1 MLLVAASLT
10 SFAQKYSVGTNVLDY
25 LNLATI
31 NAEGSF
37 AVSRHWSLTAGAKY
51 NPFTFEKKGEPMT
64 GRQQVYSL
72 GARWWPWNVY
82 SGWWLGAKGQYQ
94 EYNRGAG
101 FSYMVHP
108 HVNIDLGAGVWGGY
122 DVYTRYTCPV
132 CGFTKESGE
141 RWFILPNDIIL
152 SLIYVF

>member
-1 MLLVAASLT
+1 MNLKKLVMMMLL
-10 SFAQKYSVGTNVLDY
+10 D
-25 LNLATI
+25 
-31 NAEGSF
+31 
-37 AVSRHWSLTAGAKY
+37 
-51 NPFTFEKKGEPMT
+51 KKEGEPMT

-94 EYNRGAG
+94 EYNRGGITSPETSEGDRYGGGVAAG
-101 FSYMVHP
+101 FSYMIHP